1 MWRLP
6 LKTKQLLLA
15 TVAALFL
22 STASFKAGSETAAHL
37 ITLAPYNTLFAIL
50 NPNVPTITTLV
61 KGVKNQ
67 RSYGQLVRF
76 ARALE
81 HQLPNS
87 QLSIAQSDGTPVFDG
102 SKIDDPGD
110 TLPKGNSYAHFQA
123 KTITENLNTRISFFD
138 AQDHVD
144 GLGAETKSK
153 LAYVAIRLGKHL
165 QSSGTAR
172 FAVVK

>member
-1 MWRLP
+1 M
-6 LKTKQLLLA
+6 KTKQLLLA

-22 STASFKAGSETAAHL
+22 STASFKAGAETAAHL
-37 ITLAPYNTLFAIL
+37 ITLAPYNTLFAFL
-50 NPNVPTITTLV
+50 NPNVPAITLLV
-61 KGVKNQ
+61 KGIKNQ

-81 HQLPNS
+81 HQLPGS

-102 SKIDDPGD
+102 SKVDDPGD
-110 TLPKGNSYAHFQA
+110 ALPKGNSFAHFQA
-123 KTITENLNTRISFFD
+123 KTITENLNTRISFLD
-138 AQDHVD
+138 AQEHVD
-144 GLGAETKSK
+144 GLGAEAKSK

-172 FAVVK
+172 LSVANQ

>member
-1 MWRLP
+1 M
-6 LKTKQLLLA
+6 KTKQLLLA

-22 STASFKAGSETAAHL
+22 STASFKVGAETAAHL
-37 ITLAPYNTLFAIL
+37 ITLAPYNTLFAFL
-50 NPNVPTITTLV
+50 NPNISTITALV

-67 RSYGQLVRF
+67 RTYAQLVRF

-81 HQLPNS
+81 HQLPGS
-87 QLSIAQSDGTPVFDG
+87 QLSIAQSDGTPIFDG

-110 TLPKGNSYAHFQA
+110 ALPKGNSFAHFQA
-123 KTITENLNTRISFFD
+123 KTINENLNTRISFLD

-153 LAYVAIRLGKHL
+153 LAFVAIRLGKHL

-172 FAVVK
+172 LSIANP